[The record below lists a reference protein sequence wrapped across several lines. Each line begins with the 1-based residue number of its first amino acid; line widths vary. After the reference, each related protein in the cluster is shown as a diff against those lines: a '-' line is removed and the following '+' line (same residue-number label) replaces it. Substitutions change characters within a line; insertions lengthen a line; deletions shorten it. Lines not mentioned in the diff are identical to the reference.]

1 MNDTWEKLK
10 DIEAENKIWIIYIGI
25 IILSWY
31 ANYKEKEFLLK
42 GDDKSRNDY
51 HKLMVLIFS
60 VLTVIYFYFVKDS
73 YEKLKNI
80 SMFDSSKKKKL
91 LLESF
96 IGSLLIFIS
105 GIIFLNIAINDDQIE
120 VEIAFN

>member
-10 DIEAENKIWIIYIGI
+10 DIEVENKIWIIYIGI

>member
-10 DIEAENKIWIIYIGI
+10 DIEVENKIWIIYIGI

-31 ANYKEKEFLLK
+31 ANYKEREFLLK

>member
-10 DIEAENKIWIIYIGI
+10 DIEVENKIWIIYIGI

-73 YEKLKNI
+73 YEKLQNI
-80 SMFDSSKKKKL
+80 SMFDSNKKKKL

>member
-10 DIEAENKIWIIYIGI
+10 DIEVENKIWIIYIGI

-31 ANYKEKEFLLK
+31 ANYKEREFLLK

-80 SMFDSSKKKKL
+80 SMFDSNKKKKL